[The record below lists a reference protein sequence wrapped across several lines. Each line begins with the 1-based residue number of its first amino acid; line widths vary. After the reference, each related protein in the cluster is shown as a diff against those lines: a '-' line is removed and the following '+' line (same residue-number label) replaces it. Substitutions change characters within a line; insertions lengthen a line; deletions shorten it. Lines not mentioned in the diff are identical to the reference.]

1 MDFHI
6 ILNII
11 ILSIFL
17 RNINFVNDAQEPLKQ
32 ADAAIGLHKLMI
44 TSLGIVLGSSCS
56 YSESL
61 FSKLI
66 NHFLV
71 ECDVPATMSQ
81 NFQKF
86 LSIMVIILGVLIIEL
101 SSTVFPFV
109 NCSLETL
116 YSPNWF
122 GSVGLRIEWSRV

>member
-71 ECDVPATMSQ
+71 ECDVPATMS
-81 NFQKF
+81 
-86 LSIMVIILGVLIIEL
+86 
-101 SSTVFPFV
+101 
-109 NCSLETL
+109 
-116 YSPNWF
+116 
-122 GSVGLRIEWSRV
+122 